1 MGCWSFR
8 GPDDRACHSIGN
20 SGRSLEGVE
29 VTAKHTT
36 KISILISIAAFLAM
50 VSIAMAGIF
59 VVVDRGTVKIH
70 DAKTGAYKRSIATP
84 GAIAASTDGETIA
97 VVMQNGSVKRYDAKG
112 DYRGSVGSGKA
123 TGVQVVSGLI
133 IITYENG
140 HVTRYDA
147 RTGSYKG
154 SL

>member
-1 MGCWSFR
+1 
-8 GPDDRACHSIGN
+8 
-20 SGRSLEGVE
+20 
-29 VTAKHTT
+29 
-36 KISILISIAAFLAM
+36 M

-70 DAKTGAYKRSIATP
+70 DAKNGAYKRSIATP
-84 GAIAASTDGETIA
+84 GAVAASTDGETIA

-112 DYRGSVGSGKA
+112 NYRGSVGSGKA